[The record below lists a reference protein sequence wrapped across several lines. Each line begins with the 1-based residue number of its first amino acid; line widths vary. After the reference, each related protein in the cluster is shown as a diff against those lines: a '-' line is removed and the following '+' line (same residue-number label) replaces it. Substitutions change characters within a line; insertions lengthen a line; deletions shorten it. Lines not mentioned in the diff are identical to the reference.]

1 MADTTD
7 KEKRVREINR
17 RLVQIKIQMDRL
29 RKAAFLDPKS
39 TGKDRF
45 QVQHAKRDLDRLTEE
60 NATLRKEL
68 GKLTGKEKK
77 KD

>member
-7 KEKRVREINR
+7 REKRIREINR
-17 RLVQIKIQMDRL
+17 RLVQIKIQMDKL
-29 RKAAFLDPKS
+29 RQAAFLDPKS

-60 NATLRKEL
+60 NDMLRKEL
-68 GKLTGKEKK
+68 EELTGKKEKN
-77 KD
+77 

>member
-1 MADTTD
+1 MANTDD
-7 KEKRVREINR
+7 KEKRIREINR
-17 RLVQIKIQMDRL
+17 RLMQIKMQMDQL

-60 NATLRKEL
+60 NDMLRKEL
-68 GKLTGKEKK
+68 GELTGK
-77 KD
+77 KDKN